1 MPHKLLLIINDKNS
15 ELSLA
20 INELLAPKYYIV
32 TSYGVSG
39 GSEITFK
46 TNSKEE
52 LFKKFMQDF
61 RSCGSIDG
69 IDVSIHTKD
78 GGGFSSGDSN
88 EVKKYIDNLE

>member
-1 MPHKLLLIINDKNS
+1 MPHKLLLIINDENS

-20 INELLAPKYYIV
+20 INEVLAPKYFIV
-32 TSYGVSG
+32 MSYGVDG

-52 LFKKFMQDF
+52 LFKRYKADF

-69 IDVSIHTKD
+69 VSVSIQTKE
-78 GGGFSSGDSN
+78 GGFAAGDMN
-88 EVKKYIDNLE
+88 EVKKYIDSLK